1 MKKFIAL
8 AALVLMSMV
17 TTTVYAQESNAQ
29 TPCRPQSPKETQ
41 SAHA

>member
-17 TTTVYAQESNAQ
+17 TTTVYAQESNAAVQ
-29 TPCRPQSPKETQ
+29 TAKPKETQ

>member
-8 AALVLMSMV
+8 AALVLTSMV
-17 TTTVYAQESNAQ
+17 TTTVYAQESTHNAVQ
-29 TPCRPQSPKETQ
+29 TAKPKETQ